1 MKPIELTEF
10 GQEIYFRT
18 DRSEVRSNQPNRYWM
33 ELPQNWSI
41 QHKQDPVIGISEIYF
56 NQCVRDVHY
65 QFTLE
70 LINQTMGINEPIAEY
85 EVCFPIHQYMTRG
98 NTFRDFVSGF
108 VDKRR
113 AAVETKNAEL
123 ASYKV
128 GEVSRPLTPYVETD
142 VYLTSNY
149 ETRGSEK
156 VCVLKWETIDDPSR
170 WTSVIDPASGNS
182 VTVVPR
188 MTIEMLNS
196 DAIEVMNGSRTE
208 LEYFDIDMSEETGLN
223 FIIDTISRENV
234 LRLYPKWDRHN
245 VFITSSISS
254 MTACEFL
261 GYSRSE
267 PLHRLK
273 FYRLDNNTQ
282 KIWIELYS
290 ARENDVK
297 IVLPKD
303 GRDYLAIEGV
313 VYFNESKALK

>member
-18 DRSEVRSNQPNRYWM
+18 DRSEVRSNQSNRYWL
-33 ELPQNWSI
+33 ELPQNWSK

-65 QFTLE
+65 QFTFE
-70 LINQTMGINEPIAEY
+70 LINQTMGINEPITAY
-85 EVCFPIHQYMTRG
+85 TISFTDHQYMSRG
-98 NTFRDFVSGF
+98 STFRDFVNGF
-108 VDKRR
+108 VGEWLG
-113 AAVETKNAEL
+113 AMNAKNIEL

-128 GEVSRPLTPYVETD
+128 GEVASPLTPYKNYD
-142 VYLTSNY
+142 AFIDFNY

-156 VCVLKWETIDDPSR
+156 VCVLRWSAMEDPSR
-170 WTSVIDPASGNS
+170 WNSVIDPASGVGVEVS
-182 VTVVPR
+182 PR
-188 MTIEMLNS
+188 MTITMLNS
-196 DAIEVMNGSRTE
+196 DAIEVLNGTKSE
-208 LEYFDIDMSEETGLN
+208 LEYNNIDMSEEIGLD
-223 FIIDTISRENV
+223 FIIDTVSRESV
-234 LRLYPKWDRHN
+234 LRLYPGWDRHN

-261 GYSRSE
+261 GYSRAE
-267 PLHRLK
+267 PIHRLK
-273 FYRLDNNTQ
+273 YYRLDNNTQ

-313 VYFNESKALK
+313 VYFNASKALK